1 MFSIVW
7 LSKYCIKMLSLFFCF
22 IYTQWFNRIRLS
34 FLSINILIY
43 LLFQYSLEGFEILPF
58 GFSPD
63 SPLPLSS
70 HKHTMKP
77 QGVPIHRIETVVFL
91 AEKKDQHV
99 IVCSQIWLAYL
110 SRRTTSAVHSA
121 RRYSVTQL
129 LFPVDT
135 VSAWSASRT
144 SGTMKKR
151 VIVSAAALNAK
162 TPFSRGLSWSRTL
175 FWLKWWKEWRSPSVE
190 IMWVLEVSADLL
202 KTVRRQGLRPVMLWV
217 GPDPRRYPEPLVS
230 EALKSRECPIHDR
243 LLEIYCCDDDQCI
256 CPLCALVE
264 HKAHKNLLAKEGR
277 KRKQVLTFISNLA
290 LRVSQRLCVYFPVDP
305 LVIQFK

>member
-217 GPDPRRYPEPLVS
+217 GPDPRRYPEPLESQRHWRAENVLYMTDCWRFTAVMMINAS
-230 EALKSRECPIHDR
+230 ALYAPWLSIKHIR
-243 LLEIYCCDDDQCI
+243 I
-256 CPLCALVE
+256 CW
-264 HKAHKNLLAKEGR
+264 R
-277 KRKQVLTFISNLA
+277 KRDGKGSRYWPLSQIWRFEYPKGYVYISQLI
-290 LRVSQRLCVYFPVDP
+290 P
-305 LVIQFK
+305 